1 MTQLCR
7 GMQHPISAKRTLL
20 WRMGILRRYLR
31 IVWNQALS
39 CWRNS
44 DRYRQLLHKNT
55 VMSSSNSTSSSSLS
69 PSSRVNSQSA
79 VAEAVAVEGFS
90 SKNVPVVLSN
100 DPPSDLVPLKISL
113 LGDCRIGKTSFL
125 VRFVIIV

>member
-31 IVWNQALS
+31 IVWNQALA
-39 CWRNS
+39 CWMGNS

-55 VMSSSNSTSSSSLS
+55 VMSTSNSTSSSSLS
-69 PSSRVNSQSA
+69 PSSRVNSQS
-79 VAEAVAVEGFS
+79 AVAVEGFS

-113 LGDCRIGKTSFL
+113 LGDCRVGKTSFI
-125 VRFVIIV
+125 VRFIIIV